1 MENEMNKMKFKHD
14 FHKLLASALDVVYY
28 PAWWNPLY
36 GRPKYE
42 YELNIFELMFFG
54 VRRQEIKPMF
64 TATHGR
70 STRKTCTGAAG
81 AAFVADADSAPV
93 GHMHEDVNVYE
104 AQQTPPEMDLT
115 DIRCPVNV
123 IY

>member
-1 MENEMNKMKFKHD
+1 MNKMKFKHD

-42 YELNIFELMFFG
+42 YELNVFELAFLG
-54 VRRQEIKPMF
+54 IRRQEIKPMF
-64 TATHGR
+64 TANVQHGLGG
-70 STRKTCTGAAG
+70 CMAAAG
-81 AAFVADADSAPV
+81 AGAAYMAEDDGANFDRF
-93 GHMHEDVNVYE
+93 HEDVTAFTPKE
-104 AQQTPPEMDLT
+104 TPPEMDLT